1 MLLVIYSL
9 GGRHTDMHTNMHTD
23 DGLHRINFK
32 RPGGIKRLKSVHL
45 SFNNFILA
53 FSIYA

>member
-9 GGRHTDMHTNMHTD
+9 EGRHTYMHTNTHTD
-23 DGLHRINFK
+23 DLHIINLK
-32 RPGGIKRLKSVHL
+32 KPGGIKRLKSVHL